1 MIILA
6 YQCCFRELIQAQKQH
21 KEKLKVFLKGDIPL
35 EDTEIGRTDRKLRMV
50 MSRRHLMKKKKK
62 KPGVRDLLKV
72 LTKASAHID
81 DGSDKETTTTN
92 DESEDDEV
100 KPPTAIPTRINSM
113 ANLMNFLPSIKRN
126 MSLTAQTEDSD
137 SVKTE

>member
-1 MIILA
+1 
-6 YQCCFRELIQAQKQH
+6 
-21 KEKLKVFLKGDIPL
+21 
-35 EDTEIGRTDRKLRMV
+35 MV

>member
-1 MIILA
+1 MIIPV
-6 YQCCFRELIQAQKQH
+6 YQCRFRELIQAQKQH
-21 KEKLKVFLKGDIPL
+21 KEKLKEFLKGDIPL
-35 EDTEIGRTDRKLRMV
+35 EDTEIGRIDRKLRMV

-81 DGSDKETTTTN
+81 DGSDKETTTTI
-92 DESEDDEV
+92 DESEDDEA

-126 MSLTAQTEDSD
+126 ISLTAQTEDSD

>member
-21 KEKLKVFLKGDIPL
+21 IEKLKVFLKGGIPL
-35 EDTEIGRTDRKLRMV
+35 EDTEIGRVDQKLRMV

-62 KPGVRDLLKV
+62 KSGVRDLLKV

-81 DGSDKETTTTN
+81 DESDKETTTTN

-100 KPPTAIPTRINSM
+100 KPPTTIPTRINSM